1 MPKFLAFETPHEA
14 HILVFDVSNA
24 KYLTFDILDENALIH
39 VSNALFLCLLKEH
52 SSHFPLQ
59 ILFFFFFSFTCYL
72 LLFLFLFL
80 LFLFSLFLYLKLFYV
95 VQIYCY
101 LRYLLNKINYTKTVL
116 VK

>member
-1 MPKFLAFETPHEA
+1 MPKFLAFETLHEA

-59 ILFFFFFSFTCYL
+59 ILFFFFFRLLVTCYFFFFFFYCSYL
-72 LLFLFLFL
+72 AF
-80 LFLFSLFLYLKLFYV
+80 FS
-95 VQIYCY
+95 I
-101 LRYLLNKINYTKTVL
+101 
-116 VK
+116 